1 MGTWRSSVLGG
12 GPWWVNFSGV
22 VCLIVL
28 RVCVLQNASAGR
40 WGSEWGSAPRSPGP
54 NFWSFF
60 CDFLKGNTPPKK
72 ISALRGCEAAPRRLR
87 RRGAA
92 PLVIA
97 PKNRDFDFWRS
108 RVAPNDSARWAASF
122 GGSLVPVRSI
132 SENLWSIEVD

>member
-1 MGTWRSSVLGG
+1 MWLPFPVAFGRRAPVGRLVLGG
-12 GPWWVNFSGV
+12 VLGGHVALQRLGGWSLVGKFFGRGV
-22 VCLIVL
+22 FNCSARLCFAK
-28 RVCVLQNASAGR
+28 RVGGALGVGMGVGTTVSR
-40 WGSEWGSAPRSPGP
+40 P

-72 ISALRGCEAAPRRLR
+72 NSALRGCEAAPRRLR

-108 RVAPNDSARWAASF
+108 RVAPNDSAR
-122 GGSLVPVRSI
+122 
-132 SENLWSIEVD
+132 